1 MAKGKILM
9 VEDDASLAFVI
20 KDNLCLH
27 KYEVV
32 HCDNGQDALAAFS
45 KEPFDLCL
53 LDVMLPKMD
62 GFALAENI
70 RSNNNK
76 VPILFLTAK
85 AMQED
90 RLEGFKRGG
99 DDYITKPFSM
109 EELVF
114 RIEVFLRRTGKE
126 PQAQTEYQIG
136 NYTFNYEDL
145 SLSYKSEKKHL
156 TQKEAQI
163 LKFLCSNKNRVVK
176 REEILIEVWGEDD
189 YFLGRS
195 LDVFISKL
203 RKYLSKDERVNIFN
217 RHGVGFEFIIEDH

>member
-1 MAKGKILM
+1 M

-32 HCDNGQDALAAFS
+32 HCDNGQDALEAFA
-45 KEPFDLCL
+45 KESFDLCL

-62 GFALAENI
+62 GFTLAENI
-70 RSNNNK
+70 RADNNK

-114 RIEVFLRRTGKE
+114 RIEVFLRRTGK
-126 PQAQTEYQIG
+126 QDIVQQEYQIG
-136 NYTFNYEDL
+136 EYTFNYDDL
-145 SLSYKSEKKHL
+145 SLSHHAEKKHL

-163 LKFLCSNKNRVVK
+163 LKFLCNNKNRVVK

-217 RHGVGFEFIIEDH
+217 RHGVGFEFIIEDR

>member
-1 MAKGKILM
+1 M

-32 HCDNGQDALAAFS
+32 HCDNGQDALEAFA

-114 RIEVFLRRTGKE
+114 RIEVFLRRTGK
-126 PQAQTEYQIG
+126 QDNIKQEYQIG
-136 NYTFNYEDL
+136 EYTFNHEDL
-145 SLSYKSEKKHL
+145 SLSHNSEKKHL
-156 TQKEAQI
+156 TQK
-163 LKFLCSNKNRVVK
+163 KHRF
-176 REEILIEVWGEDD
+176 
-189 YFLGRS
+189 
-195 LDVFISKL
+195 
-203 RKYLSKDERVNIFN
+203 
-217 RHGVGFEFIIEDH
+217 